1 MSILNKLFSKNH
13 ENEIKEITET
23 FQKKEFDTVIK
34 KGSQIVTKLKG
45 DDKKTITKLLAL
57 SHFNKKNSI
66 LALPYFEQI
75 AENSTNSDDWFN
87 VTTTAIL
94 AKEVDKGMN
103 AFSKAIEL
111 YQNNATPNNI
121 PIGLMSFYVMQAFKD
136 TEEYD
141 LAFVQ
146 LMKLKDVYC
155 NLKITDDTFLHMRG
169 LPFLG
174 QVLDASKTIILNQNI
189 KDSQEWLQ
197 EFALGL
203 DEDGKS
209 LVEKLANEIE
219 K

>member
-1 MSILNKLFSKNH
+1 MSIFKKIFSSN
-13 ENEIKEITET
+13 NDDVIKSITEE
-23 FQKKEFDTVIK
+23 FQKKEFDSVIK
-34 KGSQIVTKLKG
+34 KGTQVVTKLKG

-57 SHFNKKNSI
+57 SHFNKKNSS

-75 AENSTNSDDWFN
+75 AEKSTNSDDWFN

-94 AKEVDKGMN
+94 AKKVDKGMN

-111 YQNNATPNNI
+111 YQKHATQDNI

-155 NLKITDDTFLHMRG
+155 DLKITDDTFLHMRG

-174 QVLDASKTIILNQNI
+174 QVLDASKTIIINQNI

-197 EFALGL
+197 EFASGL

-209 LVEKLANEIE
+209 LVEKLADEI
-219 K
+219 KQ